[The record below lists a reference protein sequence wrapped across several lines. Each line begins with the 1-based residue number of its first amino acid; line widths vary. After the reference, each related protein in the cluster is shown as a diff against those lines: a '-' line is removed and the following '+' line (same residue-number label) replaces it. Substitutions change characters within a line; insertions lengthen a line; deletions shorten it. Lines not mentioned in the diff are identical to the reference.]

1 MGVKEDIQWLK
12 EIDGRVDLFAHI
24 AKHGPLQVRELK
36 EFVGS
41 DDWWP
46 TKFHVKDLDNRGLIE
61 EKNEE
66 GFQITEDGE
75 KVFESLKTVYD
86 IESI

>member
-1 MGVKEDIQWLK
+1 MGVKEDIRWLK
-12 EIDGRVDLFAHI
+12 EAEERVDLFAHI
-24 AKHGPLQVRELK
+24 SKRGPLKVRNLK
-36 EFVGS
+36 EFLNS
-41 DDWWP
+41 DDWWQI
-46 TKFHVKDLDNRGLIE
+46 KYHVKDLDERGLIE

-66 GFQITEDGE
+66 GFKITEDGE